1 MIHPSALMISL
12 RALAMRCF
20 SVRNSRIQGRRNASC
35 DGLMLA
41 AETVVGLPRSN
52 LVKPKSTAVSAPAPS
67 AVPVPEPSGIRSL
80 EVAATFPQI
89 DNPFAVDRP
98 MPVQAA
104 SGSVDVMV
112 EDSLADT
119 HSDAPVALDA
129 HAPST
134 HDLLARAARLGP
146 ARPTLESIVL
156 PNDPILLEKMQP
168 AAAQRRA
175 RFRKVVKATLGACL
189 AVCVAAIG
197 ASALSP
203 SEASASQSSSGSS
216 TVARTAPAHPLVTI
230 EKLDDAKR
238 GKAVT
243 SHQVTANAA
252 AAVKA
257 KIGKR
262 R

>member
-1 MIHPSALMISL
+1 L
-12 RALAMRCF
+12 
-20 SVRNSRIQGRRNASC
+20 RRNASR

-52 LVKPKSTAVSAPAPS
+52 LVKPKSTAVSAPAPVPVP
-67 AVPVPEPSGIRSL
+67 VPVPEASGIRSL
-80 EVAATFPQI
+80 EVATTFPQL
-89 DNPFAVDRP
+89 DNPFLA
-98 MPVQAA
+98 PVPAA

-112 EDSLADT
+112 EDALADT
-119 HSDAPVALDA
+119 QSDMPMAEMPALDPN
-129 HAPST
+129 APST
-134 HDLLARAARLGP
+134 SDLLERAARLGP
-146 ARPTLESIVL
+146 ARPTFESIVL

-168 AAAQRRA
+168 LAAQRRA

-189 AVCVAAIG
+189 VLCVAAIV

-203 SEASASQSSSGSS
+203 SEASASQSSSSA
-216 TVARTAPAHPLVTI
+216 VARTAPARPLVTI
-230 EKLDDAKR
+230 EKLDEAKR

-243 SHQVTANAA
+243 SHSVT

>member
-1 MIHPSALMISL
+1 
-12 RALAMRCF
+12 
-20 SVRNSRIQGRRNASC
+20 
-35 DGLMLA
+35 MLA
-41 AETVVGLPRSN
+41 AETDVGLLGSN
-52 LVKPKSTAVSAPAPS
+52 LVTSPS
-67 AVPVPEPSGIRSL
+67 NAINASS
-80 EVAATFPQI
+80 
-89 DNPFAVDRP
+89 
-98 MPVQAA
+98 
-104 SGSVDVMV
+104 SGSVDV
-112 EDSLADT
+112 SLSMEEALMDTQADIPT
-119 HSDAPVALDA
+119 LEA

-134 HDLLARAARLGP
+134 SDLLERAARLGP
-146 ARPTLESIVL
+146 ARPTFESIVL

-189 AVCVAAIG
+189 ALCVIAIG

-203 SEASASQSSSGSS
+203 SEASASEGNTMS
-216 TVARTAPAHPLVTI
+216 ARTAPARPVVTI

-243 SHQVTANAA
+243 SHAVT

-257 KIGKR
+257 KSKR

>member
-1 MIHPSALMISL
+1 MTRRRVA
-12 RALAMRCF
+12 
-20 SVRNSRIQGRRNASC
+20 SR

-41 AETVVGLPRSN
+41 AETGVGLLGSN
-52 LVKPKSTAVSAPAPS
+52 LVNSPS
-67 AVPVPEPSGIRSL
+67 
-80 EVAATFPQI
+80 
-89 DNPFAVDRP
+89 N
-98 MPVQAA
+98 
-104 SGSVDVMV
+104 SVDVNMSM
-112 EDSLADT
+112 EEALMDTQADI
-119 HSDAPVALDA
+119 SPVGALDP

-134 HDLLARAARLGP
+134 SDLLERAARLGP
-146 ARPTLESIVL
+146 ARPTFESIVL

-189 AVCVAAIG
+189 ALCVIAIG

-203 SEASASQSSSGSS
+203 SEASASESGSKIS
-216 TVARTAPAHPLVTI
+216 ARTAPARPVVTI

-238 GKAVT
+238 AKAVT
-243 SHQVTANAA
+243 SHVVT

-257 KIGKR
+257 KGKR

>member
-1 MIHPSALMISL
+1 
-12 RALAMRCF
+12 
-20 SVRNSRIQGRRNASC
+20 
-35 DGLMLA
+35 MLA

-52 LVKPKSTAVSAPAPS
+52 LVKPKSTAVTAPAAV
-67 AVPVPEPSGIRSL
+67 AVPVPVPIPVPPPFPDPVSGIRSL
-80 EVAATFPQI
+80 AVATTSPKI
-89 DNPFAVDRP
+89 DNPFLTPAP
-98 MPVQAA
+98 AQ
-104 SGSVDVMV
+104 SGSVDIAVDAPV
-112 EDSLADT
+112 DAPVDALSDT
-119 HSDAPVALDA
+119 HSDAPAAVAD

-134 HDLLARAARLGP
+134 HDLLERAARLGP
-146 ARPTLESIVL
+146 PRPTMESIVL

-168 AAAQRRA
+168 LAAQRRA

-189 AVCVAAIG
+189 ALCVAAIA

-203 SEASASQSSSGSS
+203 SEASASPSGSGV
-216 TVARTAPAHPLVTI
+216 TARTAPARPLVTI

-243 SHQVTANAA
+243 SHSVTANAA
-252 AAVKA
+252 PAVKA